1 MPETADHDGRYTHPS
16 ATATVTDAPTITST
30 PMPSLTPVPTS
41 TITPF
46 PTETQPAVPCNA
58 AAFGGDV
65 NWPYGSRVPPNYS
78 FTKKW
83 MLKNVGSCT
92 WTAGY
97 TVVFVGGVR
106 LGDVTAVSLP
116 VEVKPNQTVTVS
128 VPLTAPL
135 YGGTYTS
142 YWMLR
147 SDQNQTFGVGL
158 TANQLLWDFG
168 ASYLHYR
175 AARATARAAAETTH
189 TTEIGVVA
197 DVETADVN
205 AWAARALVGVAR
217 DLYRLLESGPP
228 RLDEP

>member
-1 MPETADHDGRYTHPS
+1 MSFRRWPSKVLLSFLLIALTACSSVTASPTPSFTGRPRSTRTFNPS
-16 ATATVTDAPTITST
+16 ATATVTDVPTITTT
-30 PMPSLTPVPTS
+30 PVPSLTPAPTS

-83 MLKNVGSCT
+83 LLKNVGSCT
-92 WTAGY
+92 WTTGY
-97 TVVFVGGVR
+97 AVVFVSGVR

-158 TANQLLWDFG
+158 TANQPFSVTIRLFDII
-168 ASYLHYR
+168 
-175 AARATARAAAETTH
+175 TPTT
-189 TTEIGVVA
+189 
-197 DVETADVN
+197 
-205 AWAARALVGVAR
+205 
-217 DLYRLLESGPP
+217 SP
-228 RLDEP
+228 

>member
-1 MPETADHDGRYTHPS
+1 MSFRRWPSKVLLSFFLIALTACSSVTASPTPGLTGRARGTRTFNQSP
-16 ATATVTDAPTITST
+16 TPTVTETPTITTT
-30 PMPSLTPVPTS
+30 PTPSPTPAPTS

-65 NWPYGSRVPPNYS
+65 NWPYGSRVPPNYQ

-92 WTAGY
+92 WTTGY
-97 TVVFVGGVR
+97 AVVFVSGVR
-106 LGDVTAVSLP
+106 LGDVTAVNLP
-116 VEVKPNQTVTVS
+116 VSVAPNQTITVS
-128 VPLTAPL
+128 VPLTAPT

-158 TANQLLWDFG
+158 TANQPFSVTIRLFDIITPT
-168 ASYLHYR
+168 
-175 AARATARAAAETTH
+175 TA
-189 TTEIGVVA
+189 
-197 DVETADVN
+197 
-205 AWAARALVGVAR
+205 
-217 DLYRLLESGPP
+217 P
-228 RLDEP
+228 